1 MQPAVQ
7 SFHLCQNLK
16 RNLFLLKEPKA
27 NPDKCP
33 DGDDVGGIH
42 VYVEA
47 EMDCRGNIS
56 IVLIVDG
63 AIDGLFVTKS
73 QGIEKLL
80 VLIVLSRDRFIP
92 GTTAVVA

>member
-1 MQPAVQ
+1 
-7 SFHLCQNLK
+7 
-16 RNLFLLKEPKA
+16 
-27 NPDKCP
+27 
-33 DGDDVGGIH
+33 
-42 VYVEA
+42 
-47 EMDCRGNIS
+47 MDCRGNIS

-63 AIDGLFVTKS
+63 AIDGVFVTKS